1 MAEVMFREDTS
12 SMHLMAQALVSV
24 VRLGVRR
31 GHRDRELVAAA
42 ARWLW
47 LVDRLSPSSV
57 LRVDVS
63 LLIACLLLRK

>member
-1 MAEVMFREDTS
+1 MFREDTS

-24 VRLGVRR
+24 VVRLGVRR
-31 GHRDRELVAAA
+31 GHRDRELLAAA

>member
-1 MAEVMFREDTS
+1 
-12 SMHLMAQALVSV
+12 MAQALVSV
-24 VRLGVRR
+24 FRLGLGVRR
-31 GHRDRELVAAA
+31 GHRDRELQVVAAA